1 MRHNRVYIIFSL
13 FIFTKCNYSALNFS
27 SLFIM
32 PSECNCSK
40 IIEWYDDID
49 EYTNIFAGIGCV
61 IDNPKAYYLRILVD
75 IVAWYFRF
83 SKGENKSRDY
93 KIYYGTELGVT
104 FYPLRRKRVISFCL
118 ELNFNILS
126 WLLYFPYAF
135 ITTSCMHDRLVTLLL
150 AGILNSSI
158 FMCNFSLLKKHLKIH
173 TIDILQIAYLFLLP
187 NRYSF
192 NYIKIIKERYI
203 FTTQDGSRK
212 KQRIYTQTHYRF
224 GKHIKRHFPVTYISD
239 DYNFDNIFKAVAITI
254 LNALLPCISIII

>member
-1 MRHNRVYIIFSL
+1 
-13 FIFTKCNYSALNFS
+13 
-27 SLFIM
+27 M

-40 IIEWYDDID
+40 IIEWYDYRD

-83 SKGENKSRDY
+83 SKVKKESGYY
-93 KIYYGTELGVT
+93 KTYYGTELGCA
-104 FYPLRRKRVISFCL
+104 FYPLHRYRVTSFCL
-118 ELNFNILS
+118 KLNFNILS

-135 ITTSCMHDRLVTLLL
+135 ITERCNVICYLVLLL
-150 AGILNSSI
+150 ISGITNSTSI

-173 TIDILQIAYLFLLP
+173 AIDILQIAYLFLLP

-192 NYIKIIKERYI
+192 NYIKIIKERCI
-203 FTTQDGSRK
+203 FTTQDGSREE
-212 KQRIYTQTHYRF
+212 QRICTQTHYKF

-239 DYNFDNIFKAVAITI
+239 DYNFDNIFKAGAITI
-254 LNALLPCISIII
+254 LNTLLPCISIII